1 MDIALIGYGKM
12 GKALEAEAQ
21 KRGDNVVCILT
32 SSSDDWSQLNRA
44 EVALDFS
51 HPSAVLSHVEQ
62 CVHFNTNLVIGTTG
76 WDPPLQEL
84 PSSIGILY
92 APNFSIGVYL
102 FLKLIRYSGSL
113 LTPFPEYVGAG
124 IEIHHAGKKDA
135 PSGTA
140 RAMQE
145 SLGTEIPITSVRLG
159 SITGKHSLLFDSPLD
174 TITLSHEAKNR
185 EGFALGA
192 LQAARWL
199 IGKQGYYTLDDM
211 MEETTHAL

>member
-12 GKALEAEAQ
+12 GKALEAEAK
-21 KRGDNVVCILT
+21 KRGDTVVCILT
-32 SSSDDWSQLNRA
+32 SPLDDWSQLTTA

-62 CVHFNTNLVIGTTG
+62 CVRFNTPLVIGTTG
-76 WDPPLQEL
+76 WDHPLKEL
-84 PSSIGILY
+84 ASSIGILY

-102 FLKLIRYSGSL
+102 FLKLIRYSGTL
-113 LTPFPEYVGAG
+113 FDPFPEYVGAG

-140 RAMQE
+140 KAMQAA
-145 SLGTEIPITSVRLG
+145 LGTEVPMSSVRLG
-159 SITGKHSLLFDSPLD
+159 SITGKHSLLFDSPSD

-192 LQAARWL
+192 LQAAHWL